1 MKPGKQRLD
10 QILVDRG
17 LAETRTKAQAI
28 IMSGQV
34 FSGERKLDKPGE
46 SLRNDVPLEIRQ
58 SGPGWVSRGAL
69 KLIEGLDRFGIDP
82 TGLTCLDVGAS
93 TGGFTEVLLSRGAA
107 RVYAV
112 DVGYGQ
118 LAQKLRDHPRVV
130 NLERTNA
137 RHLTAS
143 QVPERIDL
151 LVCDAS
157 FIGLSTVLPAPLSLC
172 GSKAFAVVL
181 IKPQFEVGP
190 ERVGKGGVVRDPLL
204 HEEVCAHYQGWFLAQ
219 GWQVMGIVRSPIT
232 GPAGNVEFLLGARR
246 TPEQVALDPEHE
258 LGNAISEPSA
268 KTP

>member
-1 MKPGKQRLD
+1 VKPGKQRLD

-17 LAETRTKAQAI
+17 LAQTRTRAQAI
-28 IMSGQV
+28 VMAGLV

-46 SLRNDVPLEIRQ
+46 QLRADLPIEVRQ

-69 KLIEGLDRFGIDP
+69 KLIEGLDRFAIDP
-82 TGLTCLDVGAS
+82 AGLVCLDVGAS

-118 LAQKLRDHPRVV
+118 LAQKLRDEPRVV

-137 RHLTAS
+137 RHLTAA
-143 QVPERIDL
+143 QVPEPVQL

-157 FIGLSTVLPAPLSLC
+157 FIGLSTVLPGPLGLC
-172 GSKAFAVVL
+172 AADACALVL

-190 ERVGKGGVVRDPLL
+190 ARVGKGGVVRDPAL
-204 HEEVCAHYQGWFLAQ
+204 HEEVCQHYRAWFEDQ
-219 GWQVMGIVRSPIT
+219 GWQVLGIVRSPIT
-232 GPAGNVEFLLGARR
+232 GPAGNVEFLLGAKRSADISR
-246 TPEQVALDPEHE
+246 PDPEHR
-258 LGNAISEPSA
+258 LGDAVPED
-268 KTP
+268 